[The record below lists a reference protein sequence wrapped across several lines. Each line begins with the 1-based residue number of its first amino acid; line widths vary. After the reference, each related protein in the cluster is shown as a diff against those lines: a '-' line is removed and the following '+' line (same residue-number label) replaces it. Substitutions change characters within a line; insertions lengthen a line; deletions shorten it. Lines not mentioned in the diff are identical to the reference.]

1 MIVELNARSR
11 DVFRKIVDA
20 YVATGEPVGS
30 RTLSRR
36 LEEQLSPATIRN
48 IMADLEEQGLLFSPH
63 TSAGRLPTEA
73 GLRVYVDGLLEVG
86 KISEAERS
94 TIEAQCAGSGRSV
107 ESVLRD
113 ASETLSGLSR
123 YAGLVMAPPVERP
136 FRHVEFVP
144 LSPGRA
150 LVVVVADNGMV
161 ENRII
166 EIPLGMSASTLVEA
180 GNYLTARLFGKNFSE
195 AHQAI
200 RQEID
205 ERRTQLDGLAE
216 RLISTGLATWA
227 GDRERDGGFLLV
239 RGQAHLLEDVT
250 NLADLERVR
259 VLFETIETKRSLLK
273 LLELAQR
280 AEGVQ
285 MFIGRENELFGLSGC
300 SMVVA
305 PYRAGN
311 GSDPTVV
318 GAIGVIGPTR
328 MNYARII
335 PIVDYTARVV
345 SRLLGSPDN
354 EAR

>member
-20 YVATGEPVGS
+20 YVTTGEPVGS

-48 IMADLEEQGLLFSPH
+48 IMADLEEQGLLFAPH
-63 TSAGRLPTEA
+63 TSAGRLPTDA
-73 GLRVYVDGLLEVG
+73 GLRLYVDGLLEVG
-86 KISEAERS
+86 QISEEERRA
-94 TIEAQCAGSGRSV
+94 IEAQCAGSGRSV
-107 ESVLRD
+107 ETVLRD
-113 ASETLSGLSR
+113 VSESLSGLSR
-123 YAGLVMAPPVERP
+123 YAGLVMAPVVERP

-166 EIPLGMSASTLVEA
+166 EVPLGMSASTVAEA
-180 GNYLTARLFGKNFSE
+180 GNYLTARLSGRNFGE

-200 RQEID
+200 RLEI
-205 ERRTQLDGLAE
+205 EEKRTQLDELAE
-216 RLISTGLATWA
+216 RLVQTGLATWA
-227 GDRERDGGFLLV
+227 GDRERDAGFLLV

-259 VLFETIETKRSLLK
+259 LLFETIETKRSLLR

-285 MFIGRENELFGLSGC
+285 IYIGRESELFGLSGC
-300 SMVVA
+300 SMVVS
-305 PYRAGN
+305 PYRASG
-311 GSDPTVV
+311 GDPTVV